1 MNDFVY
7 LLNDK
12 GEKGLTTG
20 VCGNCGYI
28 KRTRNLSPNT
38 LHEHFSSR
46 WLNLREKGDFEESG
60 SVFNTLKP
68 FIPNTGKPN
77 AEISVLDVGCGN
89 GDQLITFEKNGFKT
103 YGVEPSKSRS
113 DTAKKNLLS
122 SDITNGFSENFL
134 ISSQELYDII
144 YIENV
149 LQFVEDPFTLLKLAS
164 QKLKQGGLL
173 YIKAQRF
180 EWAGFAM
187 FSVISIIRS
196 YLDLYSLK
204 TTIVQNNLNILKHSD
219 FPFQLIFKKDSEL
232 NEITKKALSAA
243 KKTDDVL
250 IAKVASKE
258 FLGLRSLL
266 SGVVEIKNKS
276 MNRSMKFKVVDRTPS
291 LPIEIHTSEKL
302 PIVLK

>member
-1 MNDFVY
+1 MVDFVY
-7 LLNDK
+7 LLNNK
-12 GEKGLTTG
+12 NEKGLTTG

-28 KRTRNLSPNT
+28 KRTRNLSPHT
-38 LHEHFSSR
+38 LHEHFSNR
-46 WLNLREKGDFEESG
+46 WLNLRVKNDFKESG

-68 FIPNTGKPN
+68 FIQNT
-77 AEISVLDVGCGN
+77 ELSVLDVGCGN

-103 YGVEPSKSRS
+103 YGIEPSKSRS
-113 DTAKKNLLS
+113 ETAKKNLLS
-122 SDITNGFSENFL
+122 SEITNGFSENYL
-134 ISSQELYDII
+134 RNSQDLYDII

-204 TTIVQNNLNILKHSD
+204 TTIEENNLNILKHSD
-219 FPFQLIFKKDSEL
+219 FPFQLVFKKGDTL
-232 NEITKKALSAA
+232 NEKTKKALASA
-243 KKTDDVL
+243 KKTDDTL
-250 IAKVASKE
+250 ISKVASKD
-258 FLGLRSLL
+258 FLGFRSLL
-266 SGVVEIKNKS
+266 SGSVEIKNKS
-276 MNRSMKFKVVDRTPS
+276 MNRSMKFKVIDRTPS

>member
-1 MNDFVY
+1 MVDFVY
-7 LLNDK
+7 IRNDK

-28 KRTRNLSPNT
+28 KRTRNLSPDIF
-38 LHEHFSSR
+38 HDHFSNR
-46 WLNLREKGDFEESG
+46 WLNLREKDDFKESG
-60 SVFNTLKP
+60 SVFKTLKP
-68 FIPNTGKPN
+68 FIRNTGL
-77 AEISVLDVGCGN
+77 SVLDVGCGN

-113 DTAKKNLLS
+113 ETAKKNLLS
-122 SDITNGFSENFL
+122 SEITNGFSENYL
-134 ISSQELYDII
+134 RNSKDLYDII

-204 TTIVQNNLNILKHSD
+204 TTIEENNLNILKNSD
-219 FPFQLIFKKDSEL
+219 SPFQVVFKKGDTL
-232 NEITKKALSAA
+232 NEKTKKVLSSA
-243 KKTDDVL
+243 KKTDNIL
-250 IAKVASKE
+250 ISKVASKE
-258 FLGLRSLL
+258 FLGLRSLI
-266 SGVVEIKNKS
+266 SGAVEIKNKS
-276 MNRSMKFKVVDRTPS
+276 MNRSMKFKVIDRTPS
-291 LPIEIHTSEKL
+291 LPIEVHTSEKL